1 MVERDI
7 CAQMQHDWEE
17 TARLTSWQREL
28 RFQWEYAREKSV
40 RFTSRKH
47 LIARYLSM
55 LEGGHRLF
63 AVRGKEGMGKT
74 TLMSRLACVLKE
86 KWASEWD
93 VLPLFCGSTE
103 STDSAEEILK
113 FILYYL
119 EEQLQIP
126 HYTEEKEGRPCDILE
141 INRQIGRAV
150 EAYSRTGGK
159 RLVILVDGVEQLSD
173 TSVRDRFLFIPWVR
187 HRGCA

>member
-1 MVERDI
+1 
-7 CAQMQHDWEE
+7 
-17 TARLTSWQREL
+17 
-28 RFQWEYAREKSV
+28 
-40 RFTSRKH
+40 
-47 LIARYLSM
+47 M

-126 HYTEEKEGRPCDILE
+126 HYAEEKEGRPCDILE

-173 TSVRDRFLFIPWVR
+173 TSVRDPFLFIPWVR
-187 HRGCA
+187 HRGLCLSDKVRMIFSCSEAYPAKSTFWYEDISVFCRNEKTAAVAVWRARRKGS